1 METVTQ
7 ARVSTDQVS
16 AVQLESV
23 TGWTWRDRISH
34 VWHKLCAEIQ
44 DINYAGRRS
53 VELQLR
59 LPK

>member
-7 ARVSTDQVS
+7 TGVSTDRVST
-16 AVQLESV
+16 VQLESV

-34 VWHKLCAEIQ
+34 VWHRLCAEVQ
-44 DINYAGRRS
+44 EINYVARRS
-53 VELQLR
+53 VELQMR